1 MDRVDRLQLAS
12 MVTSVVLMVVHG
24 KGEVVVIILLLFSLI
39 LSNCAVQYT
48 SAVRFDVLHC
58 VMLMYSTA
66 LYTVLPALL
75 GLELTALR
83 LLRRGLWLP
92 HTRTPAPLTH

>member
-12 MVTSVVLMVVHG
+12 LVTSAVVHG
-24 KGEVVVIILLLFSLI
+24 KGEVVVIVLLLFSLT

-66 LYTVLPALL
+66 LNTVL

-83 LLRRGLWLP
+83 LLRIGLWLP

>member
-24 KGEVVVIILLLFSLI
+24 KGEVVVIVLLLFSLI

-66 LYTVLPALL
+66 LYTVL

-92 HTRTPAPLTH
+92 HTRTPAP

>member
-24 KGEVVVIILLLFSLI
+24 KGEVVVIVLLLFSLI

-66 LYTVLPALL
+66 LNTVL

-92 HTRTPAPLTH
+92 HTRTPAP